1 MKITNKQKR
10 FILDNLEVLEQWQL
24 EEIIKKTGIDNL
36 DKEYASELIK
46 DIIEVLNELK
56 GTSYEDIFQKDRC
69 KQIMTK
75 KQVIEEYE
83 KLMKEIEELKNGK
96 C

>member
-56 GTSYEDIFQKDRC
+56 GTSYEDIF
-69 KQIMTK
+69 
-75 KQVIEEYE
+75 
-83 KLMKEIEELKNGK
+83 
-96 C
+96 

>member
-1 MKITNKQKR
+1 MKITEKQKK

-24 EEIIKKTGIDNL
+24 EEIIEKIGIDSL

-56 GTSYEDIFQKDRC
+56 GISYEDIF
-69 KQIMTK
+69 
-75 KQVIEEYE
+75 
-83 KLMKEIEELKNGK
+83 
-96 C
+96 